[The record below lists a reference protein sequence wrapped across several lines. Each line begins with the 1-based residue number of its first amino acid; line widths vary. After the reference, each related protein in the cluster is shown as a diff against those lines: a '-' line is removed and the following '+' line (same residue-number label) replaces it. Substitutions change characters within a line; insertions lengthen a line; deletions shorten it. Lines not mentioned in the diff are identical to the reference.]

1 MKILIALLLFVTLNA
16 NSSSLALYN
25 FSNGQLESSHRH
37 EEIVAIAS
45 VTKLFTAASVLESG
59 VSIHEKVKVQGKT
72 KGRFAPGTMVT
83 RLELLKAM
91 LIASDNLAADSLAHS
106 HPGGYREFI
115 NHTNTLV
122 ESIGLKNTKIF
133 DASGLSIFNLSS
145 ADDLVNFVWYLRHY
159 PLITAISS
167 RASDELEFD
176 NNRHKTVKLQ
186 IRNTNPDINRY
197 NVLIS
202 KTGFTSA
209 AGRCLVML
217 IQRGDDVLGVAVLGF
232 KNPKTRSE
240 AVSQLINFK

>member
-1 MKILIALLLFVTLNA
+1 
-16 NSSSLALYN
+16 
-25 FSNGQLESSHRH
+25 
-37 EEIVAIAS
+37 
-45 VTKLFTAASVLESG
+45 
-59 VSIHEKVKVQGKT
+59 
-72 KGRFAPGTMVT
+72 
-83 RLELLKAM
+83 
-91 LIASDNLAADSLAHS
+91 
-106 HPGGYREFI
+106 
-115 NHTNTLV
+115 
-122 ESIGLKNTKIF
+122 
-133 DASGLSIFNLSS
+133 LSIFNLST